1 MKIGVLTD
9 THAMS
14 FAEIPGK
21 MKEALSKVDLIVHA
35 GDFVSIDILNGLR
48 NLKEVKAVHGNM
60 DFLDVKSTLP
70 AKEIFTVQGKR
81 FGIIHGSGGPE
92 GIEQRIKGMF
102 EDMDVIVYGHSH
114 RRRNKI
120 IDGILFFNPGP
131 CHNSFGLVI
140 VDKEVKAE
148 IVDLE

>member
-21 MKEALSKVDLIVHA
+21 MKEALSKVDLIVHT

-60 DFLDVKSTLP
+60 DFLDVRSMLR

-81 FGIIHGSGGPE
+81 FGITHGSGGPE

-102 EDMDVIVYGHSH
+102 EGVDVILYGHSH
-114 RRRNKI
+114 RRRNEM
-120 IDGILFFNPGP
+120 IDGSLFFTPGP
-131 CHNSFGLVI
+131 RHNSYGLI
-140 VDKEVKAE
+140 AVDDVVKAE
-148 IVDLE
+148 IVDIE